1 MWLAVGTT
9 CLCAEPAPAVTPFA
23 SCHKFADKQNGG
35 FVRSAEAG
43 LGALTLLRDTPAAF
57 GEGFTRIIAVSVSFD
72 RYLLSIC
79 GVSAIAVFGGAV
91 SLSFPLCSDSGVMP
105 KHIQIAIRR

>member
-1 MWLAVGTT
+1 MYRKESHISPSVEMWLAVGTT

-43 LGALTLLRDTPAAF
+43 S
-57 GEGFTRIIAVSVSFD
+57 E
-72 RYLLSIC
+72 
-79 GVSAIAVFGGAV
+79 
-91 SLSFPLCSDSGVMP
+91 
-105 KHIQIAIRR
+105 H